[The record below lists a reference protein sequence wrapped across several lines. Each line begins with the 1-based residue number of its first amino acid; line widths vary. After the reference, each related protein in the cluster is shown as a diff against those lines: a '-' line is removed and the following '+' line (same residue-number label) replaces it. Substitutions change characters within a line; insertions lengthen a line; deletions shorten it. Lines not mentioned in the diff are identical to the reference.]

1 MCILYVAFFLF
12 YLFLPVTSVTQGAIG
27 DLNPVAVTPK
37 TSPVCNLYFVHLF
50 FCRVFCIFTI
60 IGVELTVGRK
70 VP

>member
-1 MCILYVAFFLF
+1 M
-12 YLFLPVTSVTQGAIG
+12 TQGAIG

-37 TSPVCNLYFVHLF
+37 TSPVCNLYFGHLF
-50 FCRVFCIFTI
+50 FFCCVFCIFTI